1 MVKTIGNTNQ
11 CLPWRSSPFSIV
23 LFSLLAANA
32 FFMFRAG
39 NNAAAPLDQRRPP
52 SFLDG
57 FVQDNRQSLKS
68 SMQKI
73 QNNGLVWIMPKPSKA
88 RKIGY
93 EDDWLL
99 AWKEKHYNPDQAT
112 RCDYTSGYTPYDHEL
127 ICTIPAYIPARH
139 FVTPSR
145 QPMIPKVIYV
155 SWFDRRLGKALFTS
169 LMTLLHHNPTYEFI
183 FSDDEDVDRFVCET
197 SLRDEWGIPI
207 FSRVRAGAMRADIW
221 RLLIVQRYG
230 GVYVDSDISAIGPL
244 PIAENDTAVSGV
256 GCWSHL
262 PGPISPRENK
272 PRGLLEH
279 WAMAFMPRHPY
290 LTRSLEVLMDNLHH
304 PEYLMQKDTMEGRAE
319 DSITVRLSGPGI
331 YQWTL
336 HKILNESK
344 CEMISHSFCEALWSP
359 ETYCSDK
366 DTFRSYFLEGLRLF
380 RRVNLNDTLTH
391 KILYPS
397 GYWMKETQTVRGNWH
412 YDDPLNSIIEKPDQ
426 TFCDTNSLEARAKN
440 RERAFQAP

>member
-1 MVKTIGNTNQ
+1 M
-11 CLPWRSSPFSIV
+11 
-23 LFSLLAANA
+23 LFLLLAANA
-32 FFMFRAG
+32 FFLFRAG
-39 NNAAAPLDQRRPP
+39 NNVAAPLDQRRPP

-57 FVQDNRQSLKS
+57 FVQDNRQSLKK
-68 SMQKI
+68 SMHKI
-73 QNNGLVWIMPKPSKA
+73 QNDGLAWITPKPSKA
-88 RKIGY
+88 RNIGY
-93 EDDWLL
+93 EDEWLL
-99 AWKEKHYNPDQAT
+99 AWKEKHYSTDQAT

-139 FVTPSR
+139 LEIPSR

-183 FSDDEDVDRFVCET
+183 FFDDEDVDRFVCET
-197 SLRDEWGIPI
+197 SLRDEWGLPI

-221 RLLIVQRYG
+221 RLLILQRYG

-256 GCWSHL
+256 GCWGHL
-262 PGPISPRENK
+262 PGPISPRSNK
-272 PRGLLEH
+272 PGGLFEH

-290 LTRSLEVLMDNLHH
+290 LIRSLEVLMENLHH
-304 PEYLMQKDTMEGRAE
+304 PEYLMRKDTMEGRAE
-319 DSITVRLSGPGI
+319 DSITVRLSGPGM

-359 ETYCSDK
+359 ETYCRDI
-366 DTFRSYFLEGLRLF
+366 DTFRTFFPEGLRLF

-391 KILYPS
+391 KIMYPS
-397 GYWMKETQTVRGNWH
+397 GFWIRETETVFKHANPH
-412 YDDPLNSIIEKPDQ
+412 YDDPKSMITNTTDL
-426 TFCDTNSLEARAKN
+426 TFCESESFERRAKD
-440 RERAFQAP
+440 RERAFQSS